1 MASNLTGAAGDMPVG
16 AAAGV
21 TTDAAQGVAAGA
33 TDCAAV
39 AMASG
44 VALFDLDGTLTFHD
58 TFAGFIGGFLRR
70 HPARLRNTWRLPGAL
85 AAYGFGGRDRGL
97 LKSRI
102 IRAVLGGER
111 RQEIDG
117 WAAQFA
123 ARVLAYGM
131 RHEALTVLRRHRQQG
146 DLLVLLS
153 ASPDLYVPEIG
164 RLLGMDR
171 VICTEIRYEGDRLD
185 GALLTPNRRGVEKLR
200 CLEALRGEFP
210 VARFSAYGNAASDLP
225 HLAAADSPL
234 LVNANGRA
242 RRQAAKIGVPVGDWR

>member
-1 MASNLTGAAGDMPVG
+1 MASKLTGVA
-16 AAAGV
+16 
-21 TTDAAQGVAAGA
+21 TGVAI
-33 TDCAAV
+33 
-39 AMASG
+39 
-44 VALFDLDGTLTFHD
+44 FDLDGTLTFRD

-70 HPARLRNTWRLPGAL
+70 HPARLWNLWPLPGAL

-102 IRAVLGGER
+102 IRAVLRGER
-111 RQEIDG
+111 RQEIEG

-123 ARVLAYGM
+123 AQVLAYGM
-131 RHEALTVLRRHRQQG
+131 RREALAVLRRHRQQG

-164 RLLGMDR
+164 RRLGTDR
-171 VICTEIRYEGDRLD
+171 VICTQIRYEGDRLE
-185 GALLTPNRRGVEKLR
+185 GGLVTPNRRGVEKLR

-210 VARFSAYGNAASDLP
+210 AARFSAYGNATSDLA

-234 LVNANGRA
+234 LVNANSRA
-242 RRQAAKIGVPVGDWR
+242 RRQAAKLGVAVGDWR